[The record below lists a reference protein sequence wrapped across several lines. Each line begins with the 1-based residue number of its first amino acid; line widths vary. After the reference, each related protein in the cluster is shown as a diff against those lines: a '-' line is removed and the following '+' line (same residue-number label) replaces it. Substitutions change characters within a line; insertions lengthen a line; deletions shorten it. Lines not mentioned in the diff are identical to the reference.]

1 MQPLPLSVLDH
12 CTRPYTDP
20 PKAKK
25 INSDH
30 MTNKLFITSSLSRW
44 ATQAAALS
52 LVMAGA
58 ATGFS
63 STRVFS
69 SPVSSSV
76 SSKTNLQVFVSPTD
90 HNVKIERHGSHYVAA
105 QQQPKGETSPGQAP
119 DDLLNLFNEQV
130 TNEFVASHLYLSAS
144 IWFETNDFEG
154 MARYM
159 RSESEDERR

>member
-1 MQPLPLSVLDH
+1 MQHLPLSVLDH
-12 CTRPYTDP
+12 CTRP
-20 PKAKK
+20 PKGKKK

-30 MTNKLFITSSLSRW
+30 MTSKLFIVSSLSRW
-44 ATQAAALS
+44 FIQAVVLS
-52 LVMAGA
+52 SVMSGA

-63 STRVFS
+63 STKVFL
-69 SPVSSSV
+69 SPTSSSV
-76 SSKTNLQVFVSPTD
+76 SSETNLQVFVSPTD
-90 HNVKIERHGSHYVAA
+90 HDVKIERHGSHYVAA
-105 QQQPKGETSPGQAP
+105 QQQSKGETSPGQAP
-119 DDLLNLFNEQV
+119 DDLLKLFNEQV